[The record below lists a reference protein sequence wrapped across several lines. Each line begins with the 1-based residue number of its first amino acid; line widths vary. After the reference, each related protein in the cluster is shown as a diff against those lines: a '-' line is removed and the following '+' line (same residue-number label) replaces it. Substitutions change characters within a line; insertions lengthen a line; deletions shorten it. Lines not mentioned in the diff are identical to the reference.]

1 MGLFF
6 SPGLAHKVFPNLI
19 NLKQLFTHS
28 LMSILYPCP
37 VCHSP
42 SIYSALRYLYRKLKW
57 DKIWVDTLLFQG
69 PTLPKIRTC
78 ICCFKSSFR
87 LFNGIIYSLL
97 VHAITIHVMMPIFSW
112 RGTKIQEN
120 CHLKNIF
127 VDISP
132 LPSYFL
138 VNC

>member
-6 SPGLAHKVFPNLI
+6 SPGLALKVFPNLI

-28 LMSILYPCP
+28 LMSILYPYP
-37 VCHSP
+37 VCHPP
-42 SIYSALRYLYRKLKW
+42 SIFSALRYLYRKLKW
-57 DKIWVDTLLFQG
+57 DEVSVDTLSFQG
-69 PTLPKIRTC
+69 PTLQKIRTC
-78 ICCFKSSFR
+78 IYCFKSTFR
-87 LFNGIIYSLL
+87 LFNGIIYLLL

-138 VNC
+138 ANC